1 MSKVN
6 DFCIVDELGLLVTP
20 SSDKFLRVFKIEIK
34 TQDDVGSLAEVGHI
48 NLISTTSFL
57 KESTQRGI

>member
-6 DFCIVDELGLLVTP
+6 DFCIVNELGLLVAA

-34 TQDDVGSLAEVGHI
+34 SQDDAGSLARCAGVMAV
-48 NLISTTSFL
+48 
-57 KESTQRGI
+57 

>member
-6 DFCIVDELGLLVTP
+6 DFCIVAELGILVTA

-34 TQDDVGSLAEVGHI
+34 SEFDAGSVAEIGQI
-48 NLISTTSFL
+48 
-57 KESTQRGI
+57 

>member
-6 DFCIVDELGLLVTP
+6 DFCIVDELGLLVTA

-34 TQDDVGSLAEVGHI
+34 SQDDAKSLAEVGHI
-48 NLISTTSFL
+48 SLVSTTSFL
-57 KESTQRGI
+57 KESS